1 MTQIVISKFSVET
14 FVELDPRSFEGDPRL
29 SSLAPTRADL
39 FPLSSRHSSARA
51 RSFARSRPN
60 MRLSPLSRKPDAHAD
75 EVWSLCFERT
85 GDSLLTGSLDESVKR
100 WDVSDSSSSGSEG
113 VLSSAHAYTGHSLG
127 VVSIDASS
135 DGLVAAS
142 ALDGVIR
149 AWDGETGETVLALES
164 GPAESW
170 GVAFDPNEGSSLL
183 AVAGGVAQ
191 CVNVYN
197 VRDGSKK
204 STLELPATTTEKPQ
218 NGRFVHCV
226 AYSPDGKRIAC
237 GASDGTVAV
246 FDVKT
251 GKCAHTLSGHV
262 SPVRDLTFSPD
273 GKTLYTACDDGYAH
287 AYDAH
292 NKSLIESLGGHKS
305 WVLSVAVHPSGDAL
319 VTASSDSTVKLW
331 DLAARACAQTMTDHS
346 DAVWRVR
353 FSPDGSKL
361 ACASAD
367 RSVSIFN
374 RA

>member
-1 MTQIVISKFSVET
+1 M
-14 FVELDPRSFEGDPRL
+14 
-29 SSLAPTRADL
+29 
-39 FPLSSRHSSARA
+39 
-51 RSFARSRPN
+51 
-60 MRLSPLSRKPDAHAD
+60 
-75 EVWSLCFERT
+75 
-85 GDSLLTGSLDESVKR
+85 
-100 WDVSDSSSSGSEG
+100 
-113 VLSSAHAYTGHSLG
+113 
-127 VVSIDASS
+127 
-135 DGLVAAS
+135 
-142 ALDGVIR
+142 VIR

-204 STLELPATTTEKPQ
+204 STLEVPATTTEKPQ